1 MSNAEIGFYSILV
14 IVLLVQSGM
23 HVAIALTLVSFVG
36 VVLVRGDIDVAG
48 HFLSLAALDSVARY
62 SFGVIPLFVM
72 MGMLVSVSGL
82 GRDTFDVAGQ
92 LFRRVTGGLGVATV
106 FANAVFAAV
115 NGTSI
120 ASASVFTRVAVP
132 ELLQQGYSP
141 RFSVGV
147 VAGSSVLGML
157 IPPSLLLIL
166 YGIIAEVSIGDLF
179 TAGIIPGIVLALLF
193 VFTIWLLVRF
203 APGFVG
209 ATTAQAAPEPLM
221 PVQEL
226 LNKSA
231 PVVLLI
237 LIVLGGIYGGFFTP
251 TEAGGVGALGA
262 FIVALTRKRFTLQ
275 ELRYILLETGRVTA
289 AITILL
295 IAAHMY
301 SRFLALTGLPNMIGG
316 MIADYELGLLA
327 VLLLYLLIVLL
338 LGAILDASSIM
349 LILLPLVLPVMK
361 TFDVNL
367 VWFGILTIIAVEVG
381 LLTPPLGVACFV
393 IKSNLNDPRIR
404 LNDIFIGAAPF
415 ALAMVLMILL
425 VLWQPGLTLWLL

>member
-1 MSNAEIGFYSILV
+1 
-14 IVLLVQSGM
+14 
-23 HVAIALTLVSFVG
+23 
-36 VVLVRGDIDVAG
+36 
-48 HFLSLAALDSVARY
+48 
-62 SFGVIPLFVM
+62 
-72 MGMLVSVSGL
+72 
-82 GRDTFDVAGQ
+82 
-92 LFRRVTGGLGVATV
+92 
-106 FANAVFAAV
+106 
-115 NGTSI
+115 
-120 ASASVFTRVAVP
+120 
-132 ELLQQGYSP
+132 
-141 RFSVGV
+141 
-147 VAGSSVLGML
+147 
-157 IPPSLLLIL
+157 
-166 YGIIAEVSIGDLF
+166 
-179 TAGIIPGIVLALLF
+179 
-193 VFTIWLLVRF
+193 
-203 APGFVG
+203 
-209 ATTAQAAPEPLM
+209 M